1 MEIARQLALTMSLV
15 LCGAA
20 GGAYGQEGPA
30 WPPDDAP
37 VAMPQGQPAAAAP
50 ASLIEAGRLLTGR
63 GQELQETRILVKNGK
78 IAAIGPDLTAPGAVV
93 YDLRSATVMPG
104 LIDVHEHL
112 AGHFGPNGKTPD
124 PGETPTQFTLGVV
137 SNLWVTLMAGFTT
150 VQSVGEPQDAV
161 FRAYVREG
169 IIPGPRILTSYH
181 DIFGS
186 PRVGDDDVLRAKID
200 MLKYE
205 HADLVKI
212 FASSSVRSGLHD
224 TLTLHQLQVLCG
236 EANRIGIRTLVHA
249 YGGAVH
255 NTIVAGCTEVEHGI
269 YGTQADLA
277 LMASRGTY
285 FDPQVGLVLQNYMR
299 FYDRTFGDGDRKA
312 ADIAQMTALLK
323 SNEHLFQEA
332 LRTRGLK
339 IVVGTDAVAG
349 AFGHQADEIIARIGL
364 GQPAMD
370 AIDDATSVN
379 AESLRLGRRIGS
391 IASGYDA
398 DIIAVQGDPLADAAS
413 LRQVSFVMKGG
424 IVYKDTVAALGH

>member
-1 MEIARQLALTMSLV
+1 
-15 LCGAA
+15 
-20 GGAYGQEGPA
+20 
-30 WPPDDAP
+30 
-37 VAMPQGQPAAAAP
+37 
-50 ASLIEAGRLLTGR
+50 
-63 GQELQETRILVKNGK
+63 
-78 IAAIGPDLTAPGAVV
+78 
-93 YDLRSATVMPG
+93 MPG

-112 AGHFGPNGKTPD
+112 VSHFGPNGKTVD

-150 VQSVGEPQDAV
+150 VQSVGEPEDEA
-161 FRAYVREG
+161 FRTYVQEG

-205 HADLVKI
+205 HADLIKI

-236 EANRIGIRTLVHA
+236 EANRVGIRTLVHA
-249 YGGAVH
+249 YSGAVR
-255 NTIVAGCTEVEHGI
+255 NAVLAGCTEIEHGI
-269 YGTQADLA
+269 YGTQADLD
-277 LMASRGTY
+277 LMARTGTY

-299 FYDRTFGDGDRKA
+299 FYGRVFGNSDRKA

-323 SNEHLFQEA
+323 SNESLFQKA
-332 LRTRGLK
+332 LHTPGLK

-349 AFGHQADEIIARIGL
+349 AFGHQADEIIARIEL

-379 AESLRLGRRIGS
+379 AESLRLGNRIGS
-391 IASGYDA
+391 LAVGYDA
-398 DIIAVQGDPLADAAS
+398 DIIAVQGNPLADAGS

-424 IVYKDTVAALGH
+424 TVYKDAVSAAAGMSVRSQRDRRAGDCSQADGAAC